1 MDRGEA
7 MNIREHDDLELMS
20 MRRLSDSLE
29 ATRMMLLQ
37 AQKIAQDT
45 QSALISLATEFCGQE
60 LQKRQ
65 EENVDLYQLSTEEL
79 AAMLRSRFKSL
90 KLGSSNG
97 AAAQLS
103 EANRILGELRSE
115 LESQRNRADMAQLK
129 VNQLEKQ
136 VHVLERTLENER
148 QARQSVE
155 KQEISDL
162 GKADQ
167 TNADTAIF
175 ETWYASWQAHTR
187 NHERDCDVISTIGKT
202 GLSLSPEVEE
212 VIAREKSLSTR
223 TIHRALLECVKESLL
238 EQVVTASIEGRPP
251 MSYKLTGKGKWL
263 YMKLSG
269 EEPKPPEYNELLKAH
284 KSGRHLVLILKTA
297 ERFIELGYE
306 VEQEPLRMQLDVNRF
321 YLPDLVIKKDN
332 ETYYLEV
339 ETGEKEKKS
348 LTHKW
353 ENALAAGG
361 RICVVAD
368 NLGTMRR
375 IQGGIAQWSIF
386 EGRRVTLYITSLVT
400 LREKKIGD
408 TPWYAIKEYV
418 PD

>member
-1 MDRGEA
+1 

-45 QSALISLATEFCGQE
+45 QSALISLATEFCAQE

-65 EENVDLYQLSTEEL
+65 EENEDMYQISPEEL

-115 LESQRNRADMAQLK
+115 VESQRNRADQAQLK

-155 KQEISDL
+155 KQVIHIPV
-162 GKADQ
+162 KADQ
-167 TNADTAIF
+167 TNDDTAVF
-175 ETWYASWQAHTR
+175 ETWYAGWQAHIR

-212 VIAREKSLSTR
+212 VIAREKGLSTR
-223 TIHRALLECVKESLL
+223 TIHRALLDCVKEGLL

-251 MSYKLTGKGKWL
+251 MSYKLTDKGKWL
-263 YMKLSG
+263 YVKLSG
-269 EEPKPPEYNELLKAH
+269 EKPKPPEYNELLKAH
-284 KSGRHLVLILKTA
+284 KSGRHLLLILKTA
-297 ERFIELGYE
+297 EKFVELGYE
-306 VEQEPLRMQLDVNRF
+306 VEQEPLRMQLDENRF
-321 YLPDLVIKKDN
+321 YLPDLAIKKDN
-332 ETYYLEV
+332 DTYYIEV
-339 ETGEKEKKS
+339 ETGEKEKQS
-348 LTHKW
+348 LSQKW
-353 ENALAAGG
+353 ENALVAGG

-368 NLGTMRR
+368 NVGTMRR
-375 IQGGIAQWSIF
+375 IQGSLAQWSIF
-386 EGRRVTLYITSLVT
+386 EGRRVTLCITSLVT
-400 LREKKIGD
+400 LREKKVGD
-408 TPWYAIKEYV
+408 SPWYAIKEYV

>member
-1 MDRGEA
+1 MDRGET

-45 QSALISLATEFCGQE
+45 QSTLINLATEFCGQE

-65 EENVDLYQLSTEEL
+65 EENEDLYQLSPEEL

-97 AAAQLS
+97 AAGQLS

-115 LESQRNRADMAQLK
+115 LESQRNRADQAQLK

-148 QARQSVE
+148 HAPQSVE
-155 KQEISDL
+155 KQATHAPV
-162 GKADQ
+162 KADQ
-167 TNADTAIF
+167 TSDDMVVF

-212 VIAREKSLSTR
+212 VIAREKNLSTR
-223 TIHRALLECVKESLL
+223 TIHRALLDCVKESLL

-251 MSYKLTGKGKWL
+251 MSYKLTDKGKWL
-263 YMKLSG
+263 YTKLSG

-297 ERFIELGYE
+297 EKFIELGYE
-306 VEQEPLRMQLDVNRF
+306 VEQEPLRMQLGENRF
-321 YLPDLVIKKDN
+321 YLPDLVIKKEN
-332 ETYYLEV
+332 EAYYLEV
-339 ETGEKEKKS
+339 ETGEKEKHS
-348 LTHKW
+348 LSQKW
-353 ENALAAGG
+353 ENAISAGG

-386 EGRRVTLYITSLVT
+386 EGHRVTLFITSLVT

-408 TPWYAIKEYV
+408 SPWYAIKEYV

>member
-1 MDRGEA
+1 

-45 QSALISLATEFCGQE
+45 QSALIGLATEFCGQE

-65 EENVDLYQLSTEEL
+65 EENEDLYQLSPEEL
-79 AAMLRSRFKSL
+79 AAMLRTRFKSL
-90 KLGSSNG
+90 KLSSSNG

-103 EANRILGELRSE
+103 EANRILGELRGE

-148 QARQSVE
+148 QAPQSVE
-155 KQEISDL
+155 KQVIHVPV
-162 GKADQ
+162 KADQ
-167 TNADTAIF
+167 TSDDAAVF
-175 ETWYASWQAHTR
+175 ETWYAGSQAQIR

-212 VIAREKSLSTR
+212 VIAREKGLSTR
-223 TIHRALLECVKESLL
+223 TIHRALLDCVKESLL

-251 MSYKLTGKGKWL
+251 MSYKLTDKGKWL

-269 EEPKPPEYNELLKAH
+269 EEPKPPEYIKLLKVH
-284 KSGRHLVLILKTA
+284 KSGRHLLLILKTA
-297 ERFIELGYE
+297 EKFVELGYE
-306 VEQEPLRMQLDVNRF
+306 VEQEPLRMQLGENRF

-339 ETGEKEKKS
+339 ETGEKEKQS
-348 LTHKW
+348 LAQKW

-361 RICVVAD
+361 RVCVVAD
-368 NLGTMRR
+368 NMGTLRR
-375 IQGGIAQWSIF
+375 IQGSIAQWSIF

-408 TPWYAIKEYV
+408 SPWYAIKEYV

>member
-37 AQKIAQDT
+37 AQKITQDT
-45 QSALISLATEFCGQE
+45 QSALINLATEFCGQE

-65 EENVDLYQLSTEEL
+65 EENEDLYQLSPEEL

-103 EANRILGELRSE
+103 EANHILGELRSE
-115 LESQRNRADMAQLK
+115 LESQRSRADLAQLK

-148 QARQSVE
+148 HARQTIDNI
-155 KQEISDL
+155 QSDTL
-162 GKADQ
+162 VKDDQ
-167 TNADTAIF
+167 KSDDTAVF
-175 ETWYASWQAHTR
+175 ETWYAGWQAKIR
-187 NHERDCDVISTIGKT
+187 NHERDCDVITTIGKT

-212 VIAREKSLSTR
+212 VIAREKSISTR
-223 TIHRALLECVKESLL
+223 TIHRALLDCVKEGLL

-251 MSYKLTGKGKWL
+251 MSYKLTDKGKWL

-297 ERFIELGYE
+297 EKFIELGYE
-306 VEQEPLRMQLDVNRF
+306 VEQEPLRLQLDENCF
-321 YLPDLVIKKDN
+321 YLPDLAIKKDN
-332 ETYYLEV
+332 ETFYLEV
-339 ETGEKEKKS
+339 ETGEKEKQS
-348 LTHKW
+348 LSQKW

-386 EGRRVTLYITSLVT
+386 EGRRVTLYVTSLVT
-400 LREKKIGD
+400 LREKKKGD
-408 TPWYAIKEYV
+408 NPWYAIKEYV